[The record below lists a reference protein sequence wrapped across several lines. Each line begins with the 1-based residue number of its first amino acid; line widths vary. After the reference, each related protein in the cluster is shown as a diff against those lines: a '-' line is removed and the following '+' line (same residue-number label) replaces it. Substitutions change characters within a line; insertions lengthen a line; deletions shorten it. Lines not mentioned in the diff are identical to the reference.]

1 MDTEQMLFKQI
12 QTLDSEMQTLIYENY
27 NKFISATDTV
37 KKVCY
42 LKECAQILII
52 FVVVIQMSSHF
63 DKMEHELN
71 LLSQN
76 MQLITNKSNEIAVNL
91 SGKRDELTR
100 MSSTHFLLNKIQFI
114 LELPAKM
121 QSLIGQNKL
130 IEAVDDYIQAKHA
143 LDLYSHFPSIK
154 NIQVECTEMLDLIKS
169 RLYDQLANEEV
180 RIKCAPLLF

>member
-1 MDTEQMLFKQI
+1 
-12 QTLDSEMQTLIYENY
+12 
-27 NKFISATDTV
+27 
-37 KKVCY
+37 
-42 LKECAQILII
+42 
-52 FVVVIQMSSHF
+52 MSSHF

-71 LLSQN
+71 LLSKN
-76 MQLITNKSNEIAVNL
+76 MELITKKSDEIAVNL

-121 QSLIGQNKL
+121 QTLIGQNKL

-154 NIQVECTEMLDLIKS
+154 NIQIECTEMLDLIKS

-180 RIKCAPLLF
+180 ILCFSLHFKLISIVISLGDNCWNTSKYWVPDKAKWKCNQLMW

>member
-1 MDTEQMLFKQI
+1 MEKFKSNHF
-12 QTLDSEMQTLIYENY
+12 LVL
-27 NKFISATDTV
+27 
-37 KKVCY
+37 
-42 LKECAQILII
+42 
-52 FVVVIQMSSHF
+52 IQMSSHF

-71 LLSQN
+71 LLSKN
-76 MQLITNKSNEIAVNL
+76 MELITKKSDEIAVNL

-121 QSLIGQNKL
+121 QTLIGQNKL

-180 RIKCAPLLF
+180 TLSSDLIYFELMSNVVSLGDNGWNTSKYRVPDKAKWECNQPVW